1 MRARL
6 LSPHTSGGFCVR
18 FCRTK
23 PFLSV
28 SSTLQL
34 TSMEYPSSSS
44 SDILASFEG
53 AETTRIVSIAFFA
66 LFVYEWLIT
75 FDEEVEYFWHGRW
88 TISRLL
94 FLTNRY
100 FALFILSFHMTVLSL
115 RHPGEKFCIP
125 ALEFLFVGN
134 ITAIGVVQA
143 ILVLRVWYLFSN
155 SKNTRLITV
164 FAFIISLST
173 SMLFSIIAARQ
184 VKTLQT
190 DVLLP
195 TFIHYEVRG
204 CLVSR
209 PPMFWRIYLP
219 SLCLHTLLYVLTAF
233 RALQNRRTLNQAPVM
248 RRLLR
253 DGGLF
258 FFVVLVSVGFTS
270 IGSFFD
276 KYPQL
281 NIVVMYSNFLV
292 TATSIAVSRVMFSIH
307 SLAAH
312 LGSDTTWLLNNIELS
327 RVNWRRGNTEGEI
340 IIEEYSPELDNE
352 SPGTS
357 RFDAMKTTRVGVYNE
372 RAW

>member
-1 MRARL
+1 
-6 LSPHTSGGFCVR
+6 
-18 FCRTK
+18 
-23 PFLSV
+23 
-28 SSTLQL
+28 
-34 TSMEYPSSSS
+34 MEYPSSSS
-44 SDILASFEG
+44 SAILASFEG
-53 AETTRIVSIAFFA
+53 AETTRIVSIAFFS

-75 FDEEVEYFWHGRW
+75 FDEEVVYFWHGRW

-94 FLTNRY
+94 FLANRY

-115 RHPGEKFCIP
+115 PQPSGKFCIP

-134 ITAIGVVQA
+134 ITAIGIVQA

-155 SKNTRLITV
+155 SKNIRLVTV

-173 SMLFSIIAARQ
+173 SMLFSIVAARK

-190 DVLLP
+190 GIPLP

-219 SLCLHTLLYVLTAF
+219 SLCLHTLLYILTAF
-233 RALQNRRTLNQAPVM
+233 RGLQNRRMLNQAPVM
-248 RRLLR
+248 KRLLR

-258 FFVVLVSVGFTS
+258 FFVVFVSVGFTS

-292 TATSIAVSRVMFSIH
+292 AVTSMAVSRVMFSIH

-327 RVNWRRGNTEGEI
+327 RVNWRPGNTEGEI
-340 IIEEYSPELDNE
+340 IVEEYSHELDNE
-352 SPGTS
+352 ASGANH
-357 RFDAMKTTRVGVYNE
+357 FDAMKTTRVGVYNE
-372 RAW
+372 HAW

>member
-1 MRARL
+1 
-6 LSPHTSGGFCVR
+6 
-18 FCRTK
+18 
-23 PFLSV
+23 
-28 SSTLQL
+28 
-34 TSMEYPSSSS
+34 MEYPSSLSS
-44 SDILASFEG
+44 AILASFEG
-53 AETTRIVSIAFFA
+53 AESARIVSIAFFA

-88 TISRLL
+88 TISRQL
-94 FLTNRY
+94 FLANRY
-100 FALFILSFHMTVLSL
+100 FGLFILSFHMAVLSL
-115 RHPGEKFCIP
+115 PRPGEKFCIP

-134 ITAIGVVQA
+134 ITAIGIVQA

-155 SKNTRLITV
+155 SKNIRLITV

-184 VKTLQT
+184 VKTLRT
-190 DVLLP
+190 DVSLP
-195 TFIHYEVRG
+195 RFIHYEVRG

-219 SLCLHTLLYVLTAF
+219 SLCLHSLLYILTTF
-233 RALQNRRTLNQAPVM
+233 RALQNRRMLNQAPVM
-248 RRLLR
+248 KRLLR

-258 FFVVLVSVGFTS
+258 FIFVFVSVGFTS

-340 IIEEYSPELDNE
+340 IVEEYSHELDGE
-352 SPGTS
+352 SPGTNQ
-357 RFDAMKTTRVGVYNE
+357 FDAMKTTRVGVYNE

>member
-1 MRARL
+1 
-6 LSPHTSGGFCVR
+6 
-18 FCRTK
+18 
-23 PFLSV
+23 
-28 SSTLQL
+28 
-34 TSMEYPSSSS
+34 MEYPSSLSS
-44 SDILASFEG
+44 AILASFEG
-53 AETTRIVSIAFFA
+53 AESARIVSIAFFA

-88 TISRLL
+88 TISRQL
-94 FLTNRY
+94 FLANRY
-100 FALFILSFHMTVLSL
+100 FALFILSFHMTGTAPGFFSTLLLCSLCVVQCYPYRVL
-115 RHPGEKFCIP
+115 EKSCIP

-134 ITAIGVVQA
+134 ITAIGIVQA

-155 SKNTRLITV
+155 SKNIRSITV

-184 VKTLQT
+184 VKTLRT
-190 DVLLP
+190 DVSLP
-195 TFIHYEVRG
+195 RFIHYEVRG

-219 SLCLHTLLYVLTAF
+219 SLCLHSLLYILTAF
-233 RALQNRRTLNQAPVM
+233 RALQNRRMLNQAPVM
-248 RRLLR
+248 KRLLR

-258 FFVVLVSVGFTS
+258 FFFVFVSVGFTS

-276 KYPQL
+276 RYPQL

-292 TATSIAVSRVMFSIH
+292 TTTSIAVSRVMFSIH
-307 SLAAH
+307 SLATH

-340 IIEEYSPELDNE
+340 IVEEYSHELDGE
-352 SPGTS
+352 SPGTNQ
-357 RFDAMKTTRVGVYNE
+357 FDAMKTTRVGVYNE